1 MAHNYFS
8 VADERSDSQNGISN
22 IKLNLK
28 EILSFSYLKYW
39 IRLIWFDYDIWVIIW
54 NTCDAVWWWYVHC
67 TWDTNK
73 IK

>member
-1 MAHNYFS
+1 MAYNYFS
-8 VADERSDSQNGISN
+8 VADERSDTQNGISN
-22 IKLNLK
+22 IKLSLK

-39 IRLIWFDYDIWVIIW
+39 IRLIWFDYDIWDIIW
-54 NTCDAVWWWYVHC
+54 NTYDAVWWWYAHC